1 MAALV
6 SQGQE
11 TDHPLEMFMNEAAKF
26 LGLDDLGAC
35 CYRPVI
41 PQRAKPGNAN
51 RFKLPPPRSCLKVGA
66 TPEAEAQP
74 AVHSLTPPLVVAE
87 EARAG
92 AGGDDDDDDVGDDS
106 FSFSS
111 SLRNY
116 ELPDE
121 DLDNISLETLGRVYA
136 AFVAQSRPR
145 DLSIFME
152 TTFYALCYVGSD
164 GALEPMVDRDVL
176 PRVMNATQPL
186 SKLSRTEVRAQA
198 VLLANDCKVTW

>member
-41 PQRAKPGNAN
+41 PQRAKPGNAK
-51 RFKLPPPRSCLKVGA
+51 RFKLPPARSSLKVGA
-66 TPEAEAQP
+66 TPEAEAEP
-74 AVHSLTPPLVVAE
+74 AVHSLTPPQVVAAE
-87 EARAG
+87 ERAG
-92 AGGDDDDDDVGDDS
+92 AGGDDDDDDS

-111 SLRNY
+111 SLALRNY

-121 DLDNISLETLGRVYA
+121 DLDNISFETLGKVYE
-136 AFVAQSRPR
+136 AFIAQSRPR

-164 GALEPMVDRDVL
+164 GALEPMVDRDLL

-186 SKLSRTEVRAQA
+186 RKLSRTEVRRQA
-198 VLLANDCKVTW
+198 VLLANDCSVVW